1 MENNCPSRQVFN
13 PRELGRLAVV
23 QAPRGNTQLFQ
34 RSAVN
39 WFKTGKIMLVLTGVL
54 MAAVWGSPSLHAGII
69 YTAGTE
75 TVGPGGNVSVPITVS
90 SALTGN
96 DVYWTAAGFHL
107 TWNSSVLN
115 LQSTSPISVSLSG
128 TPLGSLT
135 LGNFGSPNA
144 GQLNFSWFSG
154 AATGY
159 QVPDGSTLFTV
170 EFTAVGGPSTTVSFD
185 TVSDIAFTD
194 STGSDLTIRT
204 PTWNNGGVSVV
215 PEPINWALGLFAC
228 VFIGGAAVR
237 WVSNRRLS
245 LQPAQT
251 WRQ

>member
-1 MENNCPSRQVFN
+1 
-13 PRELGRLAVV
+13 
-23 QAPRGNTQLFQ
+23 
-34 RSAVN
+34 
-39 WFKTGKIMLVLTGVL
+39 MLVLTGVL